1 MLTGAGADLLR
12 ALSATLL
19 TPRFG
24 CACDAPSVALPPEPS
39 IPPLLQ
45 TLRWAFRP
53 IPFMEDCRRRFGDSF
68 GVRFLGFERPMVL
81 ISDPEAIKAL
91 YRERSHGLPPGRNIV
106 LEPILGSTSLL
117 IQEGA
122 EHLSRRK
129 LMLPPFHGERMRSY
143 ESTMN
148 EIVAAEIDSWPLHAE
163 FPIHARM
170 QAVTLEVIL
179 QVVFGVS
186 SGPRLDR
193 LRGMLST
200 VLAETA
206 SPGQQVL
213 GLALRRFGGAG
224 PFARFEGQLRE
235 VDELLFAEIAE
246 HRARPDLEER
256 EDILSMLMLAEFEDG
271 TRMEDRELRDQ
282 LMTLLLAGH
291 ETTATALAWTFDL
304 LLRHPAALVR
314 LRESLEAGEEDYLRA
329 TISESLRLRPVIP
342 LAGRRLGAELSVDGL
357 TLPAGTDVTPAIWLT
372 HTRPDIYPEP
382 FAFKPERFLEEG
394 PDTYGWIP
402 FGGGVRRCIGAT
414 FAEFEMRVVLREVLT
429 RCELHKADPRPE
441 RTGRRNITLSPKDG
455 TPVVLTARQPARES
469 AVV

>member
-1 MLTGAGADLLR
+1 
-12 ALSATLL
+12 
-19 TPRFG
+19 
-24 CACDAPSVALPPEPS
+24 
-39 IPPLLQ
+39 
-45 TLRWAFRP
+45 
-53 IPFMEDCRRRFGDSF
+53 
-68 GVRFLGFERPMVL
+68 MVL
-81 ISDPEAIKAL
+81 ISDPAAIKEL
-91 YRERSHGLPPGRNIV
+91 YRQREQALPPGRNIV

-143 ESTMN
+143 EQTMT
-148 EIVAAEIDSWPLHAE
+148 EIVAAEIDSWPLHQV

-193 LRGMLST
+193 LREMLST
-200 VLAETA
+200 VLQETA
-206 SPGQQVL
+206 APGRQVL
-213 GLALRRFGGAG
+213 ALALRRFGGQG
-224 PFARFEGQLRE
+224 PFAEFQTQLRE

-246 HRARPDLEER
+246 HRQRPDLEER
-256 EDILSMLMLAEFEDG
+256 EDILSMLMTAEFEDG
-271 TRMEDRELRDQ
+271 SKMEDKELRDQ

-304 LLRHPAALVR
+304 LLRHPAALMR
-314 LRESLEAGEEDYLRA
+314 LRDELAAGDEDYLRA
-329 TISESLRLRPVIP
+329 TITESLRLRPVIP
-342 LAGRRLGAELSVDGL
+342 LAGRRLAQELTAAGL

-372 HTRPDIYPEP
+372 HTRPDVYPEP

-394 PDTYGWIP
+394 PDTYAWIP
-402 FGGGVRRCIGAT
+402 FGGSVRRCIGAT

-429 RCELHKADPRPE
+429 RCELRKADPRPE

-455 TPVVLTARQPARES
+455 TPVVITARQPAREP
-469 AVV
+469 VVV